1 MPSTRRTNFL
11 IGGDTTVNRTG
22 FGAMRLSANGFRGPA
37 RDPAMGRAVLRRVVE
52 LGVNLIDTAAFYY
65 SSDKTVRANS
75 LIREALHPYPSNL
88 VIATKVG
95 PVFGADGS
103 FRPGTGAE
111 MRQLVEENLET
122 LGLDRLDIVYLRI
135 GAMAPPRGESV
146 AERFE
151 ALAALRDGRRERDRP
166 GDRLV

>member
-1 MPSTRRTNFL
+1 
-11 IGGDTTVNRTG
+11 
-22 FGAMRLSANGFRGPA
+22 MRLSANGFRGPA